1 MADKASVTS
10 LFSGLLSPAEMRQF
24 TRAQDLE
31 MGQALAQAPTGRAG
45 LIFAPGQVTA
55 MGRLG
60 RQIAG
65 QDTRTAQERE
75 VAENKALFTQ
85 ISQEAQRQ
93 FPNDRTAQL
102 NYLADQLTAKGKVVE
117 AQKARALAQQSQGSQ
132 ADIQKTIAE
141 KERAEAQAAKA
152 IAEEKETKER
162 TTGLR
167 NSLENFLGIDL
178 KDATTTSMAEAAKIR
193 NAGRLGVETE
203 QGFKGRIMDA
213 LKDKEDKGITVTVDQ
228 REQSEFAKQ
237 MGKENAQWY
246 GEARQSIDNA
256 ARAMTTVQRGLTML
270 EQEEVNLGAASTML
284 QYADK
289 VGALFGF
296 EESEDRAAATE
307 TYLANQAKLVQEAL
321 ASGAFGAGTG
331 ISDKDREAM
340 EKAVAANGS
349 LTVEGAKRILRLVGE
364 MRAQEF
370 LDYNTRI
377 EEINSR
383 NPEANLPKKYYE
395 GQQLVKD
402 GVTYVVRGGMAY
414 PLPTTGAQ

>member
-1 MADKASVTS
+1 MAEKASVTS
-10 LFSGLLSPAEMRQF
+10 LFGGLLSPNEMRQF
-24 TRAQDLE
+24 TRAQDIELGKT
-31 MGQALAQAPTGRAG
+31 MAQPGVETG
-45 LIFAPGQVTA
+45 LLFAPQAVTA
-55 MGRLG
+55 AGRLG
-60 RQIAG
+60 RRLVG
-65 QDTRTAQERE
+65 QDPRTQQEIQM
-75 VAENKALFTQ
+75 AENKALFTE
-85 ISQEAQRQ
+85 ITQEAQKQ

-117 AQKARALAQQSQGSQ
+117 AQKARALAQQSQASQ

-141 KERAEAQAAKA
+141 KEKAEAQAAKA
-152 IAEEKETKER
+152 LAEETETKEK

-193 NAGRLGVETE
+193 NAGRLGPETE
-203 QGFKGRIMDA
+203 QGFKARIMDA
-213 LKDKEDKGITVTVDQ
+213 LKDKEDKGVTVTVDQ
-228 REQSEFAKQ
+228 REQSAFAKK
-237 MGKENAQWY
+237 MGEENAKWY

-256 ARAMTTVQRGLTML
+256 QRAMTTVQRGLTML
-270 EQEEVNLGAASTML
+270 EQEEVNLGAASTMR
-284 QYADK
+284 QFADK

-296 EESEDRAAATE
+296 EESEERAAATE

-321 ASGAFGAGTG
+321 ASGAFGAGTA

-349 LTVEGAKRILRLVGE
+349 LTVEGAKRILNLVGQ

-370 LDYNTRI
+370 QDYNQRV

-414 PLPTTGAQ
+414 PLPASGEQ